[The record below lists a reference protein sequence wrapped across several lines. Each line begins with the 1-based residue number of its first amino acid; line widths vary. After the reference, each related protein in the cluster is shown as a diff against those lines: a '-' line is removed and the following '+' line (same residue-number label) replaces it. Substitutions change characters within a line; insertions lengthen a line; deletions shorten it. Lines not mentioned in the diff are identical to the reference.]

1 MALGLPHFCPTVS
14 LVPRAVIRRSELIFR
29 HRLVQRIR
37 DQTQPLNLNRWPP
50 FSLSLVIRTCGLYGF
65 SYQLL
70 AGLDYPFQCLFHPS
84 LQPAFKLHVTT

>member
-50 FSLSLVIRTCGLYGF
+50 FSLSLVIRTCCLYGF

-70 AGLDYPFQCLFHPS
+70 AGLDYPFQSLFHS
-84 LQPAFKLHVTT
+84 